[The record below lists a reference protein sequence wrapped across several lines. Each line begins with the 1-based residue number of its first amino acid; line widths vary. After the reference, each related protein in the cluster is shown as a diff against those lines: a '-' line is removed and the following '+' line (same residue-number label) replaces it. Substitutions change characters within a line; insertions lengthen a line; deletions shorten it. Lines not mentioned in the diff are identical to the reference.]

1 MITAIAL
8 DDERPAL
15 EVLDTFCSQVDFI
28 DLKKTFS
35 KTGEANLY
43 LEENPVDLVFL
54 DINMPAVSGIN
65 FYKTMPHPAMV
76 IFTTAYNEYAVES
89 YELDAVDYLLKPFTF
104 DRFLKAVTKAQD
116 LQKLH
121 NQSTDNQ
128 QKFIYFRVDYS
139 LVKVAIVDIIFIEGL
154 DNYLK
159 IHLTGQK
166 PVVVRLTMKAI
177 LEKLPE
183 KGFLRV
189 HRSYIVSVD
198 KIILVRNK
206 IIRIADEEI
215 PLGSSFEDGFNAVF
229 KG

>member
-15 EVLDTFCSQVDFI
+15 EVLDAFCSQVNFI

-35 KTGEANLY
+35 KTGEARLY

-54 DINMPAVSGIN
+54 DINMPAVSGID

-89 YELDAVDYLLKPFTF
+89 YELDAIDYLLKPFTF
-104 DRFLKAVTKAQD
+104 GRFLKSVTKAQD

-121 NQSTDNQ
+121 KQSSDNQ
-128 QKFIYFRVDYS
+128 EKYLYFRVDYS
-139 LVKVAIVDIIFIEGL
+139 LVKVAIADIIFIEGL

-159 IHLTGQK
+159 IHLNGQK
-166 PVVVRLTMKAI
+166 PVVVRLTMKAM

-189 HRSYIVSVD
+189 HRSYIVSLD
-198 KIILVRNK
+198 KIKLVRNK
-206 IIRIADEEI
+206 IIKIAEEEI
-215 PLGSSFEDGFNAVF
+215 PLGSSFEEGFNAVF
-229 KG
+229 GI